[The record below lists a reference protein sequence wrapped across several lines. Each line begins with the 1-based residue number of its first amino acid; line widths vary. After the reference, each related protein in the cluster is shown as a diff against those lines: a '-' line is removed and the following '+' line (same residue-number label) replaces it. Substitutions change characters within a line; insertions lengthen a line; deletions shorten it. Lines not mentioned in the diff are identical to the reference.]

1 MEDQLESLPT
11 LEDRKQEFL
20 YGRLRSF
27 KSRNDSEYHR
37 ISASSEWYT
46 YRKYLLEY
54 PGELSYDDECWKILT
69 VGCGKRRRKDTL
81 LLYRVVSKAHILRA
95 TNDLQNTW
103 CLYRFAR
110 DLETGFYYA
119 VTHLEVPYFVEEWA
133 SSTYDRHFAAW
144 HEDSKLKAY
153 GITKITKDKEDTKE
167 MKCSNGC
174 RPSYCYC
181 KRECDDKNLKYEI
194 NEHSME
200 VDVTVGYR
208 TLSFTLDEAAELA
221 SFLMTAKEEIKKKKI
236 AALEAQQEELKKQLE
251 SVKSM

>member
-1 MEDQLESLPT
+1 MEDELESLPT
-11 LEDRKQEFL
+11 LEDKKQEFL
-20 YGRLRSF
+20 YGRRLYR
-27 KSRNDSEYHR
+27 SRNDSEYHR
-37 ISASSEWYT
+37 VSAPSEWYD
-46 YRKYLLEY
+46 YRKHLLKY
-54 PGELSYDDECWKILT
+54 PGELFFDNEYWKILT

-81 LLYRVVSKAHILRA
+81 LLYRLISKAEILRE
-95 TNDLQNTW
+95 TNDLQNNW
-103 CLYRFAR
+103 YLYRYAR
-110 DLETGFYYA
+110 DPETGFFYH
-119 VTHLEVPYFVEEWA
+119 VTHLETHYFSESWA
-133 SSTYDRHFAAW
+133 TGTYDKHFAAW

-153 GITKITKDKEDTKE
+153 DIVKDKEDTEE
-167 MKCSNGC
+167 MKCSKGC

-236 AALEAQQEELKKQLE
+236 AVLEAQQEELKKQLE